1 MCFFASQLT
10 APAGPRDT
18 RADES
23 MLETLTT
30 AWVRSARR
38 AWVAVLIAALAGSI
52 AAFEYVR
59 THLGMNTDT
68 ADMIAPSLA
77 WRQRAIDFDRQFP
90 HFSDT
95 LAVVVDA
102 RTPDMAAHA
111 SARLARALAARGEL
125 FEEVQDLED
134 LPFFRRNALLFLDAA
149 ERDRL
154 ASDLITA
161 QPLLARLHR
170 DPGLAAMLDLFADA
184 IDADVDVAPQVLA
197 SFSRRLAEA
206 MDAALAGRQAHYLS
220 WRAVLASGEAD
231 GDAARRVLVVSP
243 VLDYSRLFAAQ
254 DAIEAVRA
262 TARELGLTAQHG
274 VSVRIT
280 GGVAM
285 SNEELRSVSSGAGR
299 AALLALLGVA
309 LVLALGLGSV
319 RLVCATLVTLLAGL
333 LWTAAFA
340 AAAVGHLNMISV
352 AFAVLYIG
360 LGVDY
365 AVHFALRYRERLRDG
380 LVHGEALDRAAGD
393 VGVSIALCAL
403 TTGAG
408 FFAFLPTRFAGVSEL
423 GLIAGTGMFVSLAAT
438 LTLMPALLTLLTLL
452 RPRGGARA
460 RLGVQLPLAGALDR
474 LGQRHPRRVAAAAA
488 LIGALCAV
496 TAAGVR
502 FDDNPLNLRDPDGE
516 AVSTY
521 RELVADAD
529 SWSLDVLLPDLATL
543 RATVARLEA
552 LPEVSATVSVFSF
565 VPADQDAAL
574 ARAAELALL
583 LGPDLD
589 APPGTP
595 SPARAAQPALERLQR
610 LLTPRAVERFALHAL
625 DRSLDRFAA
634 ALDGTATPAARE
646 ALLAR
651 LQDSVTATL
660 PGELARLG
668 ALLDAAPVTLANLPP
683 ELLRDWRAPDGRYRL
698 RVDAAGDLN
707 ERAVLERFVREVR
720 RVAPGA
726 VGTPVVHLE
735 SAAVVVGAFVQA
747 FALALVCIAAIL
759 YLVFRRALEVA
770 VVLIPLLLAVLASAA
785 VMVLAQVPFNFAN
798 VIALP
803 LLLGVGVDSGVHL
816 LMRAR
821 AGDTGLAA
829 SSTARGIVTS
839 ALTTMVSFGN
849 LAFSPHPGTASM
861 GLLLSVGLVAI
872 VISTLLLL
880 PALVQLVPGLHS
892 VHRATASA
900 APGREFPP

>member
-1 MCFFASQLT
+1 
-10 APAGPRDT
+10 
-18 RADES
+18 

-38 AWVAVLIAALAGSI
+38 AWVAVLIAALAGSV
-52 AAFEYVR
+52 AAFDYVR

-77 WRQRAIDFDRQFP
+77 WRQHAIDFDRQFP

-125 FEEVQDLED
+125 FERVQDLEN
-134 LPFFRRNALLFLDAA
+134 LPFFRRNALLFLEAA

-154 ASDLITA
+154 ASDLIVA

-184 IDADVDVAPQVLA
+184 IEADVDVAPQVLA

-206 MDAALAGRQAHYLS
+206 MDAALAGQTHYLS

-231 GDAARRVLVVSP
+231 ADAARRVLVVSP

-262 TARELGLTAQHG
+262 TARELGLSAQHG

-285 SNEELRSVSSGAGR
+285 SDEELRSVSSGAGR

-438 LTLMPALLTLLTLL
+438 LTLMPALLTLL
-452 RPRGGARA
+452 RARGGARA
-460 RLGVQLPLAGALDR
+460 GPGVQLPLAGALDR

-496 TAAGVR
+496 IAAGAR

-529 SWSLDVLLPDLATL
+529 NWSLDVLLPDLAAL
-543 RATVARLEA
+543 RASAARLEA
-552 LPEVSATVSVFSF
+552 LPEVSAAVSVLSF

-574 ARAAELALL
+574 ARVAELALL

-589 APPGTP
+589 APPGAP

-610 LLTPRAVERFALHAL
+610 LLTPRAVERFELHAL
-625 DRSLDRFAA
+625 ARSLGRFEA
-634 ALDGTATPAARE
+634 ALDGAATPAARE
-646 ALLAR
+646 VLLAR
-651 LQDSVTATL
+651 LQDSVSATL

-668 ALLDAAPVTLANLPP
+668 ALLDAAPVTLAALPS
-683 ELLRDWRAPDGRYRL
+683 ELLRDWRAADGRYRL

-759 YLVFRRALEVA
+759 YLAFRRALEVA

-821 AGDTGLAA
+821 AGDAGLAA
-829 SSTARGIVTS
+829 SSTARGVVTS

-892 VHRATASA
+892 AHRAVASA
-900 APGREFPP
+900 TPGREFPL